1 MRLSALSLAH
11 TPLADH
17 SVGCVCATL
26 CLAHKSMQ
34 QHSLM
39 VTSPSGLCSIL
50 SMPLGPREERSV
62 RATVF
67 AARMFAL
74 TASVP
79 RSRDLLPCSCTAK
92 ICMERCCCRCPNL
105 ASRFRSVWPP
115 LGALILDQRIVFLQE
130 EPGEAQKRT
139 LMMMKGLP
147 YSSNARDI
155 LAAACFKFACC
166 SAQGQREGGAGARA
180 KRDVLTKHLCG

>member
-1 MRLSALSLAH
+1 MGSSMLRRCCGGVALVMLIRRNKLHQQQQHQAPMRLLALSLPH

-17 SVGCVCATL
+17 GAGCVCAML
-26 CLAHKSMQ
+26 CLAQRSMQ

-79 RSRDLLPCSCTAK
+79 RSRDLLPCSCTTK
-92 ICMERCCCRCPNL
+92 KCMERCCCRRHTWL
-105 ASRFRSVWPP
+105 LGLEAS
-115 LGALILDQRIVFLQE
+115 GALIVDHGFRFV
-130 EPGEAQKRT
+130 
-139 LMMMKGLP
+139 
-147 YSSNARDI
+147 S
-155 LAAACFKFACC
+155 
-166 SAQGQREGGAGARA
+166 GGARGGRKTHPDDDERSAILI
-180 KRDVLTKHLCG
+180 KR